1 MPEPHVPVKHKL
13 KDCNM
18 MKNFMTSG
26 SLTRG
31 RELEEDLGRSNTMPF
46 PRKGIVMMVYDGH
59 LLFGGAACLT

>member
-1 MPEPHVPVKHKL
+1 
-13 KDCNM
+13 M

-31 RELEEDLGRSNTMPF
+31 RELEEDLGRSNMMPF